1 MATIVAPRFGVGSTG
16 LRYSFTPVEAIVGGQ
31 VVEWRAIGANPGQ
44 RACGVAASASV
55 LVAGVA
61 AFDIRALAASIQDP
75 AIVNAEHQLTVVA
88 FGIVPVTFTLAATRG
103 QSLIVGTVAGT
114 VSPAG
119 ATPDAR
125 QVIGFCAQDAVS
137 AGTVGLAFIKPS
149 GG

>member
-1 MATIVAPRFGVGSTG
+1 MATVPLRLSVGSTG
-16 LRYSFTPVEAIVGGQ
+16 MRLSYTAVEAIVGGQ
-31 VVEWRAIGANPGQ
+31 IVEARALGANPGQ
-44 RACGVAASASV
+44 RACGVAAAASV

-61 AFDIRALAASIQDP
+61 LFDIRAVAASIQD
-75 AIVNAEHQLTVVA
+75 AARVGIEHALDVVSY
-88 FGIVPVTFTLAATRG
+88 GIVPVTYTLAATRG

-125 QVIGFCAQDAVS
+125 TLIGFCAQDSVS
-137 AGTVGLAFIKPS
+137 AGAVGLAFIKPS